1 MTYTGTWN
9 LTMQTPVGDRE
20 VSVNLTQDGDNLTGT
35 ATGDGNTNDIQN
47 GKVEDG
53 HAKFSVN
60 VTSPMPITLEFDLQA
75 DGSSISGSAK
85 LGMFGTAPV
94 TGSKA

>member
-1 MTYTGTWN
+1 MTYSGTWN

-20 VSVNLTQDGDNLTGT
+20 VSVNLTQDGDSLTGT
-35 ATGDGNTNDIQN
+35 AIGDGNTNDIES

-53 HAKFSVN
+53 RAKFNVN
-60 VTSPMPITLEFDLQA
+60 VTSPMPLTLEFDLLA
-75 DGSSISGSAK
+75 DGDSISGNAK

-94 TGSKA
+94 SGSKA